1 MKYLKEHNTFNDEK
15 AFELALDKA
24 MNDETNE
31 EFGISALIGSLLA
44 SGKFVELLGKLGKWA
59 YNKMVDKGIINGKK
73 IEKTKF
79 EKAGQWIQKM
89 VDKVFMLAAKGIG
102 KVFNMS
108 DDNVRKLADVMFY
121 TSLMVLGTQGIQE
134 IVTGHGGAVA
144 TIVEEV
150 AVSIKAMEVGEVL
163 LALIL
168 MMSVEE
174 LKKHKLKDVAHS
186 MVGCLGNDKLSK
198 LFKKDGRQNVV
209 ACTIKKVGSH

>member
-1 MKYLKEHNTFNDEK
+1 MKYLKEHNTFNDEL

-59 YNKMVDKGIINGKK
+59 YNKMIDKGIINGKK
-73 IEKTKF
+73 VEKTKF
-79 EKAGQWIQKM
+79 EQAGQWIQSM
-89 VDKVFMLAAKGIG
+89 VDKVFLLAAKGIG
-102 KVFNMS
+102 KIFGMS
-108 DDNVRKLADVMFY
+108 DDNINKLASVMFY
-121 TSLMVLGTQGIQE
+121 ASLIYFGLDGIEALAQL
-134 IVTGHGGAVA
+134 HGGAVA
-144 TIVEEV
+144 TIVEEI
-150 AVSIKAMEVGEVL
+150 AVTIKGMELIEVL

-186 MVGCLGNDKLSK
+186 MVSCLGEGGIKK
-198 LFKKDGRQNVV
+198 LFSKNREQIVS
-209 ACTIKKVGSH
+209 CTIQKVGSH